1 MKNKIKLIAYKW
13 GFYICRLP
21 IIDKNKLIQEYEL
34 VTPHA
39 EYSPWNIDATFVEIY
54 NIIKPFTMVDQYRC
68 FELWQLVEQSAKW
81 QCGSILEI
89 GVWRGG
95 TGALIAKKAKEC
107 GISERVYL
115 CDTFTGVVKAGPEDS
130 RYIGGEHHDT
140 SRQTVEELIF
150 KRLNLNN
157 VTILEGIF
165 PDQIGK
171 EIEDLKFSFCHIDVD
186 VYQSAKDS
194 VDWIW
199 QRLVSGG
206 IIVYDD
212 YGFRNCDGITKYVE
226 EQRLYK
232 DRLVFHNLNGHAIVI
247 KK

>member
-1 MKNKIKLIAYKW
+1 MKQLIKQIAHSL
-13 GFYICRLP
+13 GFHISRLP
-21 IIDKNKLIQEYEL
+21 KVDKKKLIQEYEL
-34 VTPHA
+34 VTPNA
-39 EYSPWNIDATFVEIY
+39 EYSPWNIDASFVETY

-68 FELWQLVEQSAKW
+68 FELWRLIEESSKW

-89 GVWRGG
+89 GAWRGG
-95 TGALIAKKAKEC
+95 TGALIAKRAKEC
-107 GISERVYL
+107 GIAERVYL

-130 RYIGGEHHDT
+130 RYKGGEHHDT
-140 SRQTVEELIF
+140 SKQIVEELVF
-150 KRLNLNN
+150 NRLNLDN
-157 VTILEGIF
+157 VSILEGIF
-165 PDQIGK
+165 PDQTAK
-171 EIEDLKFSFCHIDVD
+171 EIEDLKFRFCHIDVD

-199 QRLVSGG
+199 PRLVSGG

-226 EQRLYK
+226 DQMLCK

>member
-1 MKNKIKLIAYKW
+1 MKRLIKSLAHSL

-21 IIDKNKLIQEYEL
+21 RNDNDKRIQEYTL
-34 VTPHA
+34 VTPQA
-39 EYSPWNIDATFVEIY
+39 EYSPWNIDASFVDIY
-54 NIIKPFTMVDQYRC
+54 HKIKPFTMVDQYRC

-95 TGALIAKKAKEC
+95 TGALLAKRAKEC
-107 GISERVYL
+107 GIGERVYL
-115 CDTFTGVVKAGPEDS
+115 CDTFKGVVKAGQEDS
-130 RYIGGEHHDT
+130 RYKGGEHSDT
-140 SRQTVEELIF
+140 SRQRVEDLVF
-150 KRLNLNN
+150 KRLNLDN
-157 VTILEGIF
+157 VTILEGVF
-165 PDQIGK
+165 PDETSNAIQ
-171 EIEDLKFSFCHIDVD
+171 DLKFRLCHIDVD

-226 EQRLYK
+226 SQMHCK